1 MSTTS
6 VQGPGPVYLDAPSA
20 LEQIGDMDALRNL
33 LGMLREFLERD
44 SPKIAQLLA
53 ADDVRGARAVLHAIK
68 GMVPIFCT
76 PAFCSHVTAVELLSK
91 TGQAPEVSH
100 AYAELQPKLTQLHA
114 DICEYL
120 AANAGAG

>member
-6 VQGPGPVYLDAPSA
+6 VQGPGLVYLDVPSA
-20 LEQIGDMDALRNL
+20 LEQIGDLESVRSL
-33 LGMLREFLERD
+33 LVMLRESLERD

-53 ADDVRGARAVLHAIK
+53 DDDVRGARAVLHAIK

-91 TGQAPEVSH
+91 TGQATEVSH

-114 DICEYL
+114 DISGYL
-120 AANAGAG
+120 SVNGAAD